1 MMSLMD
7 RIDAGYRASD
17 REDLAELDRRISV
30 TEALLAGLKET
41 RRRMLPRVLGSC
53 VVTAAPDI
61 PGLEVSDAV
70 AKRIEEDGSEPALD
84 YSDCF

>member
-41 RRRMLPRVLGSC
+41 RRRMLPRTLGGGM
-53 VVTAAPDI
+53 TAIDPDAPHD
-61 PGLEVSDAV
+61 LVSDAV
-70 AKRIEEDGSEPALD
+70 AKRIEEDESEQ
-84 YSDCF
+84 YVGFTDCW